1 MNVHLLTSASEFLD
15 RTRDFRAREPYLTN
29 VIGSTASS
37 IAAGRWTYES
47 VSFWILEG
55 PASEVQG
62 IMMRTAPHKLVI
74 SPMPRNGVGLAAASV
89 LAHDPGVPGV
99 SGPRDVVKYFVE
111 QLVER
116 SEGRVSVTL
125 ERGTLVYVLGLLTVP
140 TPPSGFCR
148 VAGDEDFEM
157 LRLWWIGF
165 GEDTATEMYGFEESL
180 RASIT
185 EGRIFLWCDNDRPV
199 CAVAHS
205 PVVVTP
211 GGPVARI
218 GPVYTPPSERRQGFA
233 DVLTATV
240 SRKLREQGFGLMLF
254 TDAAN
259 PTSNGVYTRLGYE
272 KIAEVD
278 EYAFVPR

>member
-1 MNVHLLTSASEFLD
+1 MNVHFLTDASEFLD
-15 RTRDFRAREPYLTN
+15 LTCDFRAREPYLTN
-29 VIGSTASS
+29 VIGITASS
-37 IAAGRWTYES
+37 IAAGHRTYES
-47 VSFWILEG
+47 VSFWILKG

-62 IMMRTAPHKLVI
+62 IMMRTAPHMLVI
-74 SPMPRNGVGLAAASV
+74 SPMPPDGVGLAAAAV
-89 LAHDPGVPGV
+89 LEHDPGVPGV
-99 SGPRDVVKYFVE
+99 SGPRAVVQYFVE

-116 SEGRVSVTL
+116 SDGRVGATL
-125 ERGTLVYVLGLLTVP
+125 DRGTLVYVLGLLTVP
-140 TPPSGFCR
+140 TPFSGFCR
-148 VAGDEDFEM
+148 VASDDDFEL

-165 GEDTATEMYGFEESL
+165 GEDTVTEMYGYEESL

-185 EGRIFLWCDNDRPV
+185 EGRIFLWCDDDRPV

-211 GGPVARI
+211 GGSVARI

-233 DVLTATV
+233 GVLTATV
-240 SRKLREQGFGLMLF
+240 SLKLREQGFGLMPF

-272 KIAEVD
+272 EIAEID